1 MTKKDYEL
9 IARVL
14 RTEGKYA
21 LTAPALSGPQ
31 RGAAVAAIEATADAF
46 ADALAAKNPGFDR
59 ARFLRACGVE
69 V

>member
-9 IARVL
+9 VARVL
-14 RTEGKYA
+14 RDTEA
-21 LTAPALSGPQ
+21 ACLRSQWDAVWRD
-31 RGAAVAAIEATADAF
+31 RGRVAEAF
-46 ADALAAKNPGFDR
+46 ADELASTNPRFDR